1 MKRTMR
7 ASSKCPSKDHDPRA
21 VLHPAHWGEQM
32 PHGRTA
38 LTAVLMRIPNLQ
50 DCEGFSEPKEK
61 SHVSTF
67 PVVLTLPSH
76 SRAQVCFL
84 TMGPDI
90 PAKAPAGN
98 GWTFTLHHARRF
110 NKGRLPRCK
119 QDVGKP
125 GGVTQWPW
133 GGAGP
138 PSHTRLQEVR
148 GGNDV
153 QPQSQR
159 GLCREARLAGA
170 VTCGRGTQQR
180 LAALLRGA
188 ARAASP
194 PRGSPPAPSS
204 LSGAPHGL
212 NTEARKQGKIFVC
225 MCMCACEFFSSFFLF
240 LPIFAL

>member
-90 PAKAPAGN
+90 PEALPASVLTCVRAKMSLEVG
-98 GWTFTLHHARRF
+98 TF
-110 NKGRLPRCK
+110 
-119 QDVGKP
+119 
-125 GGVTQWPW
+125 
-133 GGAGP
+133 
-138 PSHTRLQEVR
+138 EVR
-148 GGNDV
+148 FPAAWKVANIISPSGKVYLRGTVLAGGNEHR
-153 QPQSQR
+153 SR
-159 GLCREARLAGA
+159 GKR
-170 VTCGRGTQQR
+170 Q
-180 LAALLRGA
+180 
-188 ARAASP
+188 
-194 PRGSPPAPSS
+194 
-204 LSGAPHGL
+204 
-212 NTEARKQGKIFVC
+212 
-225 MCMCACEFFSSFFLF
+225 
-240 LPIFAL
+240 